1 MLRADLRFFAK
12 SQKPLLV
19 YLGFALLISGALGSL
34 INRIYLGYVVD
45 LFFSVSGQRCSISL
59 IFKSV
64 QA

>member
-1 MLRADLRFFAK
+1 M
-12 SQKPLLV
+12 V